1 MKKTTYVLSS
11 EILETETPINEK
23 NRENCYTEK
32 LAILQYPAGGIYVCF
47 KFLMS

>member
-1 MKKTTYVLSS
+1 MKQKTYVLSP
-11 EILETETPINEK
+11 EILEMETPIVEK

-32 LAILQYPAGGIYVCF
+32 LAILQYPAGGIYVWF